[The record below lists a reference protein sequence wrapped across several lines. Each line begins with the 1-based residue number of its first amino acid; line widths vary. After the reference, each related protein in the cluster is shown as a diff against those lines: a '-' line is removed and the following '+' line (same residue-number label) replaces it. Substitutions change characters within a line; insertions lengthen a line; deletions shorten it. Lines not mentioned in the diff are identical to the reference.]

1 MAGITS
7 IILDKIQQLAGLV
20 GRNVALKSSPGQD
33 SPSTFIQVLTSLSRQ
48 VNCYLVDT
56 IKGPAS
62 LNSSLIS
69 DLFAF
74 LSDLPDFVPP
84 EINFLK
90 EFPPEPLRGW
100 LEPRSDFFWIL
111 AALIQDVWEHTF
123 GSEAECDPRIL
134 KTLLELNSRRVL
146 DFGSGVGY
154 FAFHLARAGAQIT
167 CLEPNPLK
175 RRFIAFRKAR
185 CAEGDRIRLSESDQQ
200 YDLVLAINVL
210 DHLRSP
216 VGAVRKLAS
225 RTIPGGT
232 LACVAAFPE
241 DGWHTGS
248 VPIRASVYREF
259 MRYFR
264 YPDSTK
270 QPDLNLILLNRQR
283 SGKKTRKKKL
293 LQLHPAAVL
302 ARDPSTTGLFTLFAP
317 RFYVQPLVLTSDGVV
332 LANLCRA
339 RRTLDEIIC
348 EAQTLGLDAA
358 EVQSAIKKM
367 QDANLIVTA

>member
-7 IILDKIQQLAGLV
+7 IILDKIQQLAGHV
-20 GRNVALKSSPGQD
+20 SRNVALRSSSWQD
-33 SPSTFIQVLTSLSRQ
+33 SPSTFIQTLTSLSRQ
-48 VNCYLVDT
+48 VNCNLFDK
-56 IKGPAS
+56 IEGPAS
-62 LNSSLIS
+62 LNASLIS

-74 LSDLPDFVPP
+74 LSDLPDFAPP
-84 EINFLK
+84 EFNFLK

-100 LEPRSDFFWIL
+100 LEPRSDFFWSL

-134 KTLLELNSRRVL
+134 KTLLDLNSRRVL

-154 FAFHLARAGAQIT
+154 FAFHLARAGAQVT
-167 CLEPNPLK
+167 CLEPNRLK
-175 RRFIAFRKAR
+175 RRFITFRKAR
-185 CAEGDRIRLSESDQQ
+185 CAEGNRIRLSETDQQ

-225 RTIPGGT
+225 RTILGGA

-248 VPIRASVYREF
+248 VRIRASVYREF

-270 QPDLNLILLNRQR
+270 QPDLNLILLIRQR
-283 SGKKTRKKKL
+283 SGKKTQKEKL

-302 ARDPSTTGLFTLFAP
+302 ARDPSNIGLFTLFAP

-339 RRTLDEIIC
+339 RRTLDEILW

-358 EVQSAIKKM
+358 EVQGAIEKM
-367 QDANLIVTA
+367 QDAHLIITA